1 MRQPKETP
9 APLAGPLHLG
19 YWDGWGLIHG
29 WRPRGTKD
37 WLLLYTELGHCLAR
51 YRGRGILGRRR
62 ATFCSINPARHRTT
76 DNMSPQGRWKNVW
89 AHWVPRVE
97 VLEWLSWPELSPGL
111 RHLHLPPELRRTV
124 LKELVMADSTLR
136 SNLPRGELLATNAL
150 ERALLF
156 CARANPREGDPHWSP
171 RIQQA
176 VDHLAKNLRERHS
189 LESIARRFGFS
200 RSRFAAL
207 FRAQV
212 GRRRVNTSR
221 RNASP
226 RRASS
231 RLYKPDTGANRR
243 SCRLF
248 FTLLSFAAF
257 QKNLRPKPALLSAT
271 TIAVESYSGTR
282 QTPIRVRK
290 AITSIID
297 PPDEVRRYTTLRTSP
312 LYKQPD

>member
-1 MRQPKETP
+1 
-9 APLAGPLHLG
+9 LG

-51 YRGRGILGRRR
+51 YPGGEFLAG
-62 ATFCSINPARHRTT
+62 AGDVLLYQPGTPQDYGQH
-76 DNMSPQGRWKNVW
+76 SPQGRWKNVW
-89 AHWVPRVE
+89 AHWIPRVQ

-212 GRRRVNTSR
+212 GRPPGQYLETQRLAQARHLLAYTNQTLAQIADHVGFSSPYYLSLR
-221 RNASP
+221 FKKIYGQSP
-226 RRASS
+226 RSFRQR
-231 RLYKPDTGANRR
+231 RLR
-243 SCRLF
+243 
-248 FTLLSFAAF
+248 
-257 QKNLRPKPALLSAT
+257 
-271 TIAVESYSGTR
+271 
-282 QTPIRVRK
+282 
-290 AITSIID
+290 
-297 PPDEVRRYTTLRTSP
+297 
-312 LYKQPD
+312 

>member
-51 YRGRGILGRRR
+51 YPGGEFLAG
-62 ATFCSINPARHRTT
+62 AGDVLLYQPGTPQDYGQH
-76 DNMSPQGRWKNVW
+76 SPQGRWKNVW
-89 AHWVPRVE
+89 AHWIPRVQ

-212 GRRRVNTSR
+212 GRPPGQYLETQRLAQARHLLAYTNQTLAQIADHVGFSSPYYLSLR
-221 RNASP
+221 FKKIYGQSP
-226 RRASS
+226 RSFRQR
-231 RLYKPDTGANRR
+231 RLR
-243 SCRLF
+243 
-248 FTLLSFAAF
+248 
-257 QKNLRPKPALLSAT
+257 
-271 TIAVESYSGTR
+271 
-282 QTPIRVRK
+282 
-290 AITSIID
+290 
-297 PPDEVRRYTTLRTSP
+297 
-312 LYKQPD
+312 